1 MICTFLELGQIVGT
15 HGVRGELRINPW
27 CDDPDFAGNFKTV
40 YLGKNGASPYEIESC
55 RKHKNLILM
64 RLKSVDTVEAA
75 EALRNRIVYIR
86 RSDIILAPGVW
97 FIEELLGC
105 KALDADDN
113 SVCYGTLTDISK
125 TGANDVWQITD
136 DAGKDYMIPA
146 IREVVID
153 ADVANDRVFI
163 RPLKGIFDDAD

>member
-1 MICTFLELGQIVGT
+1 MIRQFLELGQIVGT

-27 CDDPDFAGNFKTV
+27 CDDPDFASNFKTV
-40 YLGKNGASPYEIESC
+40 YFGKNGEDPVRIRAC

-64 RLKSVDTVEAA
+64 QLEGINSIEEA
-75 EALRNRIVYIR
+75 ETLRNRMVYIR

-105 KALDADDN
+105 KALDADDPEK
-113 SVCYGTLTDISK
+113 CYGVLTDISK
-125 TGANDVWQITD
+125 TGANDVWQITAD
-136 DAGKDYMIPA
+136 DGKDYLIPA
-146 IREVVID
+146 IKSVVID